1 MQEYIDCGRDWDIPK
16 VSLSYLIVSRTSQEK
31 MSSRL
36 CLTTITVG
44 MIYKVFLVQVFI
56 KRTTFKS
63 NASMK
68 YLADS
73 SCLNSVKMWRD
84 SYRFVQCTFK
94 ANK

>member
-1 MQEYIDCGRDWDIPK
+1 MQEYIDCDRDWDAPK

-36 CLTTITVG
+36 NLTTRTVG
-44 MIYKVFLVQVFI
+44 IIYKVFLVQVLI

-63 NASMK
+63 NACLK

-73 SCLNSVKMWRD
+73 SCLNSVKMWRN
-84 SYRFVQCTFK
+84 SYNVRLELTSEE
-94 ANK
+94 

>member
-1 MQEYIDCGRDWDIPK
+1 MQEYTDRDRNWDIPK
-16 VSLSYLIVSRTSQEK
+16 VSLSYLTVSRTSQEK

-36 CLTTITVG
+36 NLTTRTVG
-44 MIYKVFLVQVFI
+44 IIYKVFLVQVLI

-63 NASMK
+63 NACMK

-84 SYRFVQCTFK
+84 SYRF
-94 ANK
+94 A

>member
-1 MQEYIDCGRDWDIPK
+1 MQEYIDCDRNWDIPK
-16 VSLSYLIVSRTSQEK
+16 VSLSYLIVSRTSKEK

-36 CLTTITVG
+36 NLTTRTVG
-44 MIYKVFLVQVFI
+44 IIYKFL
-56 KRTTFKS
+56 
-63 NASMK
+63 MK

-84 SYRFVQCTFK
+84 SYRFAQCTFK

>member
-1 MQEYIDCGRDWDIPK
+1 MTRNWDIPK

-36 CLTTITVG
+36 NLTTRTVG
-44 MIYKVFLVQVFI
+44 IIYKVFLVQVI

-63 NASMK
+63 NACMK

-84 SYRFVQCTFK
+84 SYRF
-94 ANK
+94 A